1 MLAEESRE
9 LLRLRW
15 SRWRRFEMWEKR
27 ATVLV
32 QQNPQFA
39 HSGASLPG
47 RQGEGEATL
56 GGDVSGGVTRVT
68 ATAVVE
74 MEEV

>member
-1 MLAEESRE
+1 
-9 LLRLRW
+9 
-15 SRWRRFEMWEKR
+15 
-27 ATVLV
+27 VLV

-56 GGDVSGGVTRVT
+56 GLGSRAVIIIDLWQVRGDVSGGVTRVT